1 MKIGVDIDG
10 VLIDFYS
17 SFVNFYNKRYNG
29 NLNIEDLTDHN
40 FSKIFNIST
49 EEAYNI
55 VLEFYETKEFED
67 SLLIDK
73 SKEAIEKLGKDN
85 EIFFITSRPE
95 KIKERTQKKLKEI
108 FPDLNFE
115 VHHAKEYVGDNK
127 YKSEICVNNKID
139 LMIEDSVENVNKI
152 AKKGIKCFLINRPWN
167 KNHEKFPEVI
177 CVDSWEEILEK
188 LKNGN

>member
-1 MKIGVDIDG
+1 MLNSFKSFGEVFGKEQDFAKI
-10 VLIDFYS
+10 
-17 SFVNFYNKRYNG
+17 R
-29 NLNIEDLTDHN
+29 H
-40 FSKIFNIST
+40 
-49 EEAYNI
+49 
-55 VLEFYETKEFED
+55 
-67 SLLIDK
+67 
-73 SKEAIEKLGKDN
+73 AIEEYDVV
-85 EIFFITSRPE
+85 E
-95 KIKERTQKKLKEI
+95 KFKEI